1 MSDESDGLGSDGESF
16 DEMLWEEV
24 RKKKFRPRSD
34 SGSEPESTDTVKKK
48 SRPERDGS
56 KIKDQIEGKEIWKV
70 IVAFEQKGGPHL
82 HPIHITKA
90 IEEEIGKIKHARFM
104 GNGRILIFAASEKQ
118 REIIL
123 KKDTLNKAKITS
135 HIPGVATG
143 KRGVITGIPVAVSID
158 EIKNSL
164 KGGDIVDAK
173 RLTKGKEKLDSM
185 SILIWFKNEIP
196 SKVQMGFMCYPVR
209 EYIPHPMRCFKCQRF
224 GHVAAQCRGKLRC
237 AKCGNE
243 HEYGQCGDNAE
254 LKCCNCG
261 GQHSA
266 AYGGCVKQK
275 EAKEVQKYKIAHN
288 VSYAEAIKS
297 IVKSKNEEN
306 TAVTYSPRV
315 RNTDSNKPYTSRESN
330 TNPIEESNQ
339 QSKTYRTPSPIY
351 CECKTRI
358 SDETLL
364 IGKNEF
370 IAFICSVVNVTM
382 LHSKKSDK
390 IKSVVEAACDFLGI
404 ITKADDIHKILNQKY
419 GGSQNG

>member
-1 MSDESDGLGSDGESF
+1 MSDESDGQGSDSESF
-16 DEMLWEEV
+16 DGMLWEEV

-34 SGSEPESTDTVKKK
+34 SGSEPESTDTVKKR
-48 SRPERDGS
+48 SRSERDGN
-56 KIKDQIEGKEIWKV
+56 KIKDQMEGKEVWKV
-70 IVAFEQKGGPHL
+70 IVVFEQKGGPHL

-104 GNGRILIFAASEKQ
+104 GNGRLLIFAASEKQ

-123 KKDTLNKAKITS
+123 KKDTLNKAKMSS
-135 HIPGVATG
+135 HIPGIATG
-143 KRGVITGIPVAVSID
+143 KRGVITGIPVAVSIE

-185 SILIWFKNEIP
+185 SILIWFKNEMP

-209 EYIPHPMRCFKCQRF
+209 EYVPHPIRCFKCQRF
-224 GHVAAQCRGKLRC
+224 GHVATQCRGKLRC

-243 HEYGQCGDNAE
+243 HEYGQCGDDVE

-297 IVKSKNEEN
+297 IVKDKRQEKP
-306 TAVTYSPRV
+306 AVIYAPKV
-315 RNTDSNKPYTSRESN
+315 RSTDSNKPCTSTEN
-330 TNPIEESNQ
+330 CIEEINQ
-339 QSKTYRTPSPIY
+339 QTKTYRATRPI
-351 CECKTRI
+351 CECKARI

-364 IGKNEF
+364 IRKNEF

-390 IKSVVEAACDFLGI
+390 IKSVVEAANDFLGI
-404 ITKADDIHKILNQKY
+404 ITKADDIHKILNLKY